1 MPDQLQDQ
9 PCPKCG
15 GVLARIVYSRDIY
28 QPAISPAQ
36 RSPPTGTAY
45 TYECPCGTVFV
56 VNVKNDI
63 RKSGPVN

>member
-1 MPDQLQDQ
+1 MTDQQPDQH
-9 PCPKCG
+9 CPKCG
-15 GVLARIVYSRDIY
+15 GALARIVYSRDIY
-28 QPAISPAQ
+28 PPLAPAQ